1 MKRVLLMFLAA
12 AIAAALA
19 VSPAIADPVNNPQ
32 AISVPF
38 TCGGETVTLTIRP
51 EHGASAHVSDDSDV
65 FLAKSGTLMLTDLE
79 TGETQTFPFSN
90 PARGFEG
97 DLVTCTAT
105 YTYDGFLWDV
115 TVNAL
120 IAPRGR

>member
-1 MKRVLLMFLAA
+1 MVA

-19 VSPAIADPVNNPQ
+19 GSPAIADPVNNPH

>member
-1 MKRVLLMFLAA
+1 MKRVLLMFVVA

-19 VSPAIADPVNNPQ
+19 VAPATADPINNPQ

-38 TCGGETVTLTIRP
+38 TCGGEQVTLTIRP
-51 EHGASAHVSDDSDV
+51 LHAASAHVRDDSRV
-65 FLAKSGTLMLTDLE
+65 FLAKSGTLELTDLE
-79 TGETQTFPFSN
+79 TGETEVFRFTTK
-90 PARGFEG
+90 ARGFEG

-105 YTYDGFLWDV
+105 YEFGGFLWDV

-120 IAPRGR
+120 IAPRGK